1 MSYRVYIS
9 HTFKDSELA
18 RDLKRRLREAGVTVS
33 AAESAEPGEDFSLYI
48 KNSLRSADEVVVLL
62 TDSSVNSSWLLY
74 EIGAADSLDK
84 RVTPILVNEG
94 AELLPQI
101 SGRQIVRYADLP
113 KYISSLKR
121 RAKAAKAA

>member
-9 HTFKDSELA
+9 HTSRDKELA
-18 RDLKRRLREAGVTVS
+18 RDLTRRLKEAGVTVS
-33 AAESAEPGEDFSLYI
+33 AAESTEPGEDISLHI

-62 TDSSVNSSWLLY
+62 TENSLKSSWLQY

-101 SGRQIVRYADLP
+101 SGRQLIRYADLP
-113 KYISSLKR
+113 RYISSLKR
-121 RAKAAKAA
+121 RAKAA